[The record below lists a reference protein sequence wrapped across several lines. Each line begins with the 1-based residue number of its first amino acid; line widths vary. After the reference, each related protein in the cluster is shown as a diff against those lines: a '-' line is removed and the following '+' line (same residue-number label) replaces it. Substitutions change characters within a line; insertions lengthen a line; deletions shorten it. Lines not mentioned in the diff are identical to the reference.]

1 MKVLKFGA
9 IWCKECLVMRPMWEE
24 IEADMPNLKTEY
36 YDADLNPEVIKKYE
50 VKNLPVFIFLDKN
63 DNEISRLKGI
73 QNKED
78 LVRIVKENID
88 K

>member
-1 MKVLKFGA
+1 MKLLKFGA
-9 IWCKECLVMRPMWEE
+9 VWCKECLVMKPMWEE
-24 IEADMPNLKTEY
+24 IEKEIPELAAKYYEADECPDML
-36 YDADLNPEVIKKYE
+36 KKYNIKD
-50 VKNLPVFIFLDKN
+50 VPVFIFLDK
-63 DNEISRLKGI
+63 DSNELLRLQGV

>member
-1 MKVLKFGA
+1 
-9 IWCKECLVMRPMWEE
+9 MRPMWEE
-24 IEADMPNLKTEY
+24 IEADMPDLKTEY
-36 YDADLNPEVIKKYE
+36 YDADLNPEVVKKYE
-50 VKNLPVFIFLDKN
+50 VKNLPVFIFLDKD

-78 LVRIVKENID
+78 LIKAVKENIN

>member
-1 MKVLKFGA
+1 
-9 IWCKECLVMRPMWEE
+9 MRPMWEE

-78 LVRIVKENID
+78 LIKELRANID

>member
-1 MKVLKFGA
+1 
-9 IWCKECLVMRPMWEE
+9 MRPMWEE

>member
-1 MKVLKFGA
+1 
-9 IWCKECLVMRPMWEE
+9 MRPMWEE
-24 IEADMPNLKTEY
+24 IEADLPDLKTEY

-50 VKNLPVFIFLDKN
+50 VKNLPVFIFLDKD

-78 LVRIVKENID
+78 LIKAVKENIE

>member
-1 MKVLKFGA
+1 
-9 IWCKECLVMRPMWEE
+9 MRPMWEE
-24 IEADMPNLKTEY
+24 IEADMPNLKTQY

-78 LVRIVKENID
+78 LINAVKENIN